1 MNSQPHPRIYLLLI
15 NLIYA
20 RSNIGILATLV
31 NASIL
36 VFILWEL
43 IPHWILALW
52 YIITLSVSLI
62 RYILN
67 KRFLGRA
74 DPSQDVRFWD
84 QLLKVG
90 LAVSGLLWGSTGIF
104 LFPVHSVV
112 HQVFIAFVIAG
123 MVAGA
128 VGVFSPIMPV
138 FLAFSIPALAP
149 ITIRFILINDP
160 LHMAMGAMIT
170 LFAILTFITA
180 QRISTSTRELVALK
194 ETFADRLGERTSD
207 LERVNSRLKGEIA
220 ERTQAQQDR
229 ERLIAELRDTISTVR
244 TLSGLLPICSSCKKI
259 RDDQGYWNQIEKYI
273 SKHSAA
279 EFTHGLCP
287 ECAKRLYPDLDI

>member
-1 MNSQPHPRIYLLLI
+1 LV
-15 NLIYA
+15 NLIY
-20 RSNIGILATLV
+20 RQSKIGILATVV

-36 VFILWEL
+36 VFILWEQ
-43 IPHWILALW
+43 ITHWILTLW
-52 YIITLSVSLI
+52 YIIILLVSLI

-67 KRFLGRA
+67 ERFLGRA
-74 DPSQDVRFWD
+74 DPSQDIRLWG

-90 LAVSGLLWGSTGIF
+90 LAISGVLWGATGIF
-104 LFPVHSVV
+104 LFPVHSVA

-138 FLAFSIPALAP
+138 FLAFSIPALLP
-149 ITIRFILINDP
+149 ITIRFILMNDQ

-180 QRISTSTRELVALK
+180 QRIGISTRELVALK
-194 ETFADRLGERTSD
+194 ETFAERLADRTAD
-207 LERVNSRLKGEIA
+207 LERVNSQLKGEIA

-229 ERLIAELRDTISTVR
+229 ERLIAELQDTISTVR

-259 RDDQGYWNQIEKYI
+259 RDDQGYWNQIERYI
-273 SKHSAA
+273 SKHSMA

-287 ECAKRLYPDLDI
+287 ECAKRLYPNLDI

>member
-1 MNSQPHPRIYLLLI
+1 MNSQPHPRIYLLLV

-20 RSNIGILATLV
+20 RSKIGILATVV

-36 VFILWEL
+36 VFILREQ
-43 IPHWILALW
+43 ITHWILALW
-52 YIITLSVSLI
+52 YLITLLVSLI

-67 KRFLGRA
+67 ERFLRRA
-74 DPSQDVRFWD
+74 DPSQDIRLWG
-84 QLLKVG
+84 QLLKAG
-90 LAVSGLLWGSTGIF
+90 LAISGLLWGATGIF
-104 LFPVHSVV
+104 LFPVHSVA

-138 FLAFSIPALAP
+138 FLAFSIPALVP
-149 ITIRFILINDP
+149 ITIRFILINDQ

-180 QRISTSTRELVALK
+180 QRISISTRELVALK
-194 ETFADRLGERTSD
+194 ETFADRLEERTAD
-207 LERVNSRLKGEIA
+207 LERVNSQLKGEIA

-229 ERLIAELRDTISTVR
+229 ERLIAELQDTISTVR

-259 RDDQGYWNQIEKYI
+259 RDDQGYWNQIERYI
-273 SKHSAA
+273 SKHSTA

-287 ECAKRLYPDLDI
+287 ECAKQLYPDLDI

>member
-1 MNSQPHPRIYLLLI
+1 MNSQPHTRIYLLLV

-20 RSNIGILATLV
+20 RSKIGILATVV

-36 VFILWEL
+36 AFILWEQ
-43 IPHWILALW
+43 ITHWILALW
-52 YIITLSVSLI
+52 YIITLLVSLI

-67 KRFLGRA
+67 ERFLGRA
-74 DPSQDVRFWD
+74 DPSQDIRLWG

-90 LAVSGLLWGSTGIF
+90 LAISGLLWGATGIF
-104 LFPVHSVV
+104 LFPVHSVA

-128 VGVFSPIMPV
+128 VGVFSPIMTV
-138 FLAFSIPALAP
+138 FLAFSIPALVP
-149 ITIRFILINDP
+149 ITIRFILINDQ

-170 LFAILTFITA
+170 LFGILTFITA
-180 QRISTSTRELVALK
+180 QRIGISTRELVALK
-194 ETFADRLGERTSD
+194 ESFADRLEERTAD
-207 LERVNSRLKGEIA
+207 LERVNRQLKGEIA

-229 ERLIAELRDTISTVR
+229 ERLIAELQDTISTVQ

-259 RDDQGYWNQIEKYI
+259 RDDQGYWNQIERYI
-273 SKHSAA
+273 SKHSTA

-287 ECAKRLYPDLDI
+287 ECAKKLYPNLDI